1 MDFNMIDHF
10 SRAEV
15 RKALIDFLMGRWV
28 SVQTEDEFRR
38 YLNGKPLRVRDELEL
53 DSIIRLLRP
62 RTFYGTIE
70 IYKRIESREDVYD
83 EGNVI
88 SATPTWD
95 IDSEIGNW
103 RATVEVI
110 SEIINFLSEEG
121 VKNSV
126 FIIWSGNGAHV
137 HIHPLSISL
146 KANPLDIAWS
156 ITEFVKLKLES
167 RVEEIRR
174 KHNAEKLILANEIMP
189 RRVFTAP
196 LCFHRKLDV
205 VTVPIIPEDLDDFD
219 ISWTSP
225 KDFKFSS
232 DWNKFSEGEAD
243 ALAERAY
250 ESIGGYPI
258 MSKRRRK
265 GKKLEE
271 MLWFNEP
278 PDFNVQ

>member
-1 MDFNMIDHF
+1 MDHF
-10 SRAEV
+10 SRADV
-15 RKALIDFLMGRWV
+15 RRAIVDFLRGRWV
-28 SVQTEDEFRR
+28 SVQIENGFRR
-38 YLNGKPLRVRDELEL
+38 YLNGRPLRVRDEVELEAL
-53 DSIIRLLRP
+53 LRLLGP
-62 RTFYGTIE
+62 VRTFYGTIE
-70 IYKRIESREDVYD
+70 IYRRIESREDVYD

-95 IDSEIGNW
+95 IDSEIDNW

-110 SEIINFLSEEG
+110 REIINFLSEEG

-146 KANPLDIAWS
+146 NINPLDIAWS
-156 ITEFVKLKLES
+156 VTEFVRLKLELK
-167 RVEEIRR
+167 VEEIRR
-174 KHNAEKLILANEIMP
+174 KHNVEKLVLANEIRP

-205 VTVPIIPEDLDDFD
+205 VTVPILPEDLEDFD

-225 KDFKFSS
+225 GNFRFSS
-232 DWNKFSEGEAD
+232 EWNRFSRGEAD
-243 ALAERAY
+243 ALAKRAY

-258 MSKRRRK
+258 VSRRRRK
-265 GKKLEE
+265 GKRLED

-278 PDFNVQ
+278 PNL

>member
-1 MDFNMIDHF
+1 MHTIDHF
-10 SRAEV
+10 SRADV
-15 RKALIDFLMGRWV
+15 REALIDFLRGRWV
-28 SVQTEDEFRR
+28 SVQAESGFRR

-53 DSIIRLLRP
+53 DNLLRSLRP
-62 RTFYGTIE
+62 RTLYGTVE
-70 IYKRIESREDVYD
+70 IYGRIESREDVYD
-83 EGNVI
+83 EGNVV
-88 SATPTWD
+88 SVTPTWD

-110 SEIINFLSEEG
+110 REIVNFLNGEG
-121 VKNSV
+121 LRNSV

-137 HIHPLSISL
+137 HIHPLSIS
-146 KANPLDIAWS
+146 KKVNPLDIAWS
-156 ITEFVKLKLES
+156 ITEFVRLKLES
-167 RVEEIRR
+167 KVEEIRR
-174 KHNAEKLILANEIMP
+174 KYNAEKLILANEIMP

-205 VTVPIIPEDLDDFD
+205 VTVPILPEDLDDFD

-225 KDFKFSS
+225 GNFKFSRG
-232 DWNKFSEGEAD
+232 WNRFSEGEAD

-258 MSKRRRK
+258 MGKRRRK

-271 MLWFNEP
+271 MLWFNDS
-278 PDFNVQ
+278 PDSRI

>member
-1 MDFNMIDHF
+1 MDHF
-10 SRAEV
+10 SRADV
-15 RKALIDFLMGRWV
+15 RRAIVDFLRGRWV
-28 SVQTEDEFRR
+28 SVQTENGFRR
-38 YLNGKPLRVRDELEL
+38 YLNGRPLRVRDEVELEAL
-53 DSIIRLLRP
+53 LRLLGP
-62 RTFYGTIE
+62 VRTFYGTIE
-70 IYKRIESREDVYD
+70 IYRRIESREDVYD

-95 IDSEIGNW
+95 IDSEIDNW

-110 SEIINFLSEEG
+110 REIINFLSEEG

-146 KANPLDIAWS
+146 NINPLDIAWS
-156 ITEFVKLKLES
+156 VTEFVRLKLELK
-167 RVEEIRR
+167 VEEIRR
-174 KHNAEKLILANEIMP
+174 KHNVEKLVLANEIRP

-205 VTVPIIPEDLDDFD
+205 VTVPILPEDLEDFD

-225 KDFKFSS
+225 GNFRFSS
-232 DWNKFSEGEAD
+232 EWNRFSRGEAD
-243 ALAERAY
+243 ALAKRAY

-258 MSKRRRK
+258 VSRRRRK
-265 GKKLEE
+265 GKRLED

-278 PDFNVQ
+278 PNL

>member
-1 MDFNMIDHF
+1 MDHF
-10 SRAEV
+10 SKADVKRAIV
-15 RKALIDFLMGRWV
+15 DFLRGRWV
-28 SVQTEDEFRR
+28 SVQTENGFRR
-38 YLNGKPLRVRDELEL
+38 YLNGRPLRIRDRVELEVL
-53 DSIIRLLRP
+53 LRLLGP
-62 RTFYGTIE
+62 VRTFYGTIE
-70 IYKRIESREDVYD
+70 IYRGIENREDVYD
-83 EGNVI
+83 EGNVV

-95 IDSEIGNW
+95 IDSEINNW

-110 SEIINFLSEEG
+110 REIINFLSEEG

-146 KANPLDIAWS
+146 NINPLDVAWS
-156 ITEFVKLKLES
+156 VTEFVRLKLELK
-167 RVEEIRR
+167 VEEIRR
-174 KHNAEKLILANEIMP
+174 KHNVEKLVLANEIRP

-205 VTVPIIPEDLDDFD
+205 VTVPILPEDLEDFD

-225 KDFKFSS
+225 GNFKFSS
-232 DWNKFSEGEAD
+232 EWNRFSRGEAD
-243 ALAERAY
+243 ALAKRAY

-258 MSKRRRK
+258 VSRRRRK
-265 GKKLEE
+265 GKRLED

-278 PDFNVQ
+278 PDL

>member
-1 MDFNMIDHF
+1 MDHF
-10 SRAEV
+10 SRADV
-15 RKALIDFLMGRWV
+15 RRAIVDFLRGRWV
-28 SVQTEDEFRR
+28 SVQTENGFRR
-38 YLNGKPLRVRDELEL
+38 YLNGRPLRVNNEVELEAL
-53 DSIIRLLRP
+53 LRLLGP
-62 RTFYGTIE
+62 VRTFYGTIE
-70 IYKRIESREDVYD
+70 IYRRIESREDVYD

-95 IDSEIGNW
+95 IDSEIDNW

-110 SEIINFLSEEG
+110 REIINFLSEEG

-146 KANPLDIAWS
+146 NINPLDIAWS
-156 ITEFVKLKLES
+156 VTEFVRLKLELK
-167 RVEEIRR
+167 VEEIRR
-174 KHNAEKLILANEIMP
+174 KHNVEKLVLANEIRP

-205 VTVPIIPEDLDDFD
+205 VTVPILPEDLEDFD

-225 KDFKFSS
+225 GNFRFSS
-232 DWNKFSEGEAD
+232 EWNRFSRGEAD
-243 ALAERAY
+243 ALAKRAY

-258 MSKRRRK
+258 VSRRRRK
-265 GKKLEE
+265 GKRLED

-278 PDFNVQ
+278 PNL

>member
-1 MDFNMIDHF
+1 MDHF
-10 SRAEV
+10 SRADV
-15 RKALIDFLMGRWV
+15 RRAIVDFLRGRWV
-28 SVQTEDEFRR
+28 SVQTENGFRR
-38 YLNGKPLRVRDELEL
+38 YLNGRPLRVRDEVELEAL
-53 DSIIRLLRP
+53 LRLLGP
-62 RTFYGTIE
+62 VRTFYGTIE
-70 IYKRIESREDVYD
+70 IYRRIESREDVYD

-95 IDSEIGNW
+95 IDSEINNW

-110 SEIINFLSEEG
+110 REIINFLSEEG

-126 FIIWSGNGAHV
+126 FVVWSGNGAHV

-146 KANPLDIAWS
+146 NINPLDIAWS
-156 ITEFVKLKLES
+156 VTEFVRLKLELK
-167 RVEEIRR
+167 VEEIRR
-174 KHNAEKLILANEIMP
+174 KHNVEKLVLANEIRP

-205 VTVPIIPEDLDDFD
+205 VTVPILPEDLEDFD

-225 KDFKFSS
+225 GNFRFSS
-232 DWNKFSEGEAD
+232 EWNRFSRGEAD
-243 ALAERAY
+243 ALAKRAY

-258 MSKRRRK
+258 VSRRRRK
-265 GKKLEE
+265 GKRLED

-278 PDFNVQ
+278 PDL

>member
-1 MDFNMIDHF
+1 MDHF
-10 SRAEV
+10 SRADV
-15 RKALIDFLMGRWV
+15 KRAIVDFLRGRWV
-28 SVQTEDEFRR
+28 SVQTENGFRR
-38 YLNGKPLRVRDELEL
+38 YLNGRPLRVRDEVELEAL
-53 DSIIRLLRP
+53 LRLLGP
-62 RTFYGTIE
+62 VRTFYGTIE
-70 IYKRIESREDVYD
+70 IYRRIESREDVYD

-95 IDSEIGNW
+95 IDSEINNW

-110 SEIINFLSEEG
+110 REIINFLSEEG

-146 KANPLDIAWS
+146 NINPLDIAWS
-156 ITEFVKLKLES
+156 VTEFVRLKLELK
-167 RVEEIRR
+167 VEEIRR
-174 KHNAEKLILANEIMP
+174 KHNVEKLVLANEIRP

-205 VTVPIIPEDLDDFD
+205 VTVPILPEDLEDFD

-225 KDFKFSS
+225 GNFRFSS
-232 DWNKFSEGEAD
+232 EWNRFSRGEAD
-243 ALAERAY
+243 ALAKRAY

-258 MSKRRRK
+258 VSRRRRK
-265 GKKLEE
+265 GKRLED

-278 PDFNVQ
+278 PNL

>member
-1 MDFNMIDHF
+1 MDHF
-10 SRAEV
+10 SRADV
-15 RKALIDFLMGRWV
+15 RRAIVDFLRGRWV
-28 SVQTEDEFRR
+28 SVQTENGFRR
-38 YLNGKPLRVRDELEL
+38 YLNGRPLRVRDEVELEAL
-53 DSIIRLLRP
+53 LRLLGP
-62 RTFYGTIE
+62 VRTFYGTIE
-70 IYKRIESREDVYD
+70 IYRRIESREDVYD

-95 IDSEIGNW
+95 IDSEINNW

-110 SEIINFLSEEG
+110 REIINFLSEEG

-146 KANPLDIAWS
+146 NINPLDIAWS
-156 ITEFVKLKLES
+156 VTEFVRLKLELK
-167 RVEEIRR
+167 VEEIRR
-174 KHNAEKLILANEIMP
+174 KHNVEKLVLANEIRP

-205 VTVPIIPEDLDDFD
+205 VTVPILPEDLEDFD

-225 KDFKFSS
+225 GNFRFSS
-232 DWNKFSEGEAD
+232 EWNRFSRGEAD
-243 ALAERAY
+243 ALAKRAY

-258 MSKRRRK
+258 VSRRRRK
-265 GKKLEE
+265 GKRLED

-278 PDFNVQ
+278 PNL

>member
-1 MDFNMIDHF
+1 MDHF
-10 SRAEV
+10 SRADV
-15 RKALIDFLMGRWV
+15 KRAIVDFLRGRWV
-28 SVQTEDEFRR
+28 SVQTENGFRR
-38 YLNGKPLRVRDELEL
+38 YLNGRPLRVRDEVELEAL
-53 DSIIRLLRP
+53 LRLLGP
-62 RTFYGTIE
+62 VRTFYGTIE
-70 IYKRIESREDVYD
+70 IYRRIESREDVYD

-95 IDSEIGNW
+95 IDSEIDNW

-110 SEIINFLSEEG
+110 REIINFLSEEG

-146 KANPLDIAWS
+146 NINPLDIAWS
-156 ITEFVKLKLES
+156 VTEFVRLKLELK
-167 RVEEIRR
+167 VEEIRR
-174 KHNAEKLILANEIMP
+174 KHNVEKLVLANEIRP

-205 VTVPIIPEDLDDFD
+205 VTVPILPEDLEDFD

-225 KDFKFSS
+225 GNFRFSS
-232 DWNKFSEGEAD
+232 EWNRFSRGEAD
-243 ALAERAY
+243 ALAKRAY

-258 MSKRRRK
+258 VSRRRRK
-265 GKKLEE
+265 GKRLED

-278 PDFNVQ
+278 PNL